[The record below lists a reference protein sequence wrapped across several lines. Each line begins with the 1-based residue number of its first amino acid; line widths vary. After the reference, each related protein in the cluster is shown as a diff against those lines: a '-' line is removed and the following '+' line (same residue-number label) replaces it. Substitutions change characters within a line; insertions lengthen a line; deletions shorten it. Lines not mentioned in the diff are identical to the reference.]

1 MKSGRPLPGMLFHA
15 LHRAH
20 QKAVQARMSAAG
32 LDDLGAPP
40 LLFLLRRRSEEG
52 RAVSQRELA
61 DDLHISPAT
70 AAVSLKSL
78 ERGGYVEKHPDPED
92 QRCKRV
98 TITTKGIRAVEQ
110 CFTIFKQVDG
120 LMFTGFSREEYRQ
133 LNQYHQR
140 MLCNLWGPG
149 HGLPDDLFDER
160 MEQDPCSKN

>member
-20 QKAVQARMSAAG
+20 HKEVQARMNAVG

-78 ERGGYVEKHPDPED
+78 EREGYVEKLADETD
-92 QRCKRV
+92 QRRKAVRL
-98 TITTKGIRAVEQ
+98 TPKGEAAIQRCVQVFEAVDQSMFEGFRPEETRQ
-110 CFTIFKQVDG
+110 ACG
-120 LMFTGFSREEYRQ
+120 YLM
-133 LNQYHQR
+133 R
-140 MLCNLWGPG
+140 MLHNLRGD
-149 HGLPDDLFDER
+149 LPPER
-160 MEQDPCSKN
+160 MNCQC